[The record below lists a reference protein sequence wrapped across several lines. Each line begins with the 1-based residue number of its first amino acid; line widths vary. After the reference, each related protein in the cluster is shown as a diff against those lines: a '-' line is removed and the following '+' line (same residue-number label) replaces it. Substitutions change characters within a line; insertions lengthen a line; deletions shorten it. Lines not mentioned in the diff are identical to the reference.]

1 MIRKKKSLMIKKK
14 LLQLTMKC
22 ERLHGNNGTTNMLHI
37 FSFFNLDNGSH
48 VNIFIELLLNLVKP
62 IKLTWCP
69 INIVFG

>member
-1 MIRKKKSLMIKKK
+1 
-14 LLQLTMKC
+14 MKC

-69 INIVFG
+69 ITMVVG